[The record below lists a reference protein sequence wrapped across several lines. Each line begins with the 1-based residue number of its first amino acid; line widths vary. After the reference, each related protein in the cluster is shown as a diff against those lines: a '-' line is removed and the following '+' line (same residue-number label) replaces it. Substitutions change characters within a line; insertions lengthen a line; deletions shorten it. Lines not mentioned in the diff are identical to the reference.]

1 MWCPINS
8 LISSFSMIVYWRTSM
23 FFRIT
28 FLMGIILIVSS
39 CGYHLRGAIDLPEE
53 MKNIYVQNASPE
65 LLAGF
70 RETIQ
75 FSAGN
80 LVASPAEA
88 GMIVRVIDEDMDR
101 RVLSLTATGKANEYK
116 LDYLLDFELLDAEGG
131 ILMPK
136 QTIELNRSYFTQQ
149 INVIGKAYEE
159 QVIREEMYR
168 QAVNAIVSRAR
179 VAFR

>member
-1 MWCPINS
+1 MVVFQSKNRY
-8 LISSFSMIVYWRTSM
+8 FKNAV
-23 FFRIT
+23 
-28 FLMGIILIVSS
+28 ILAAILFVSS
-39 CGYHLRGAIDLPEE
+39 CGYHIRGAIDLPEE
-53 MKNIYVQNASPE
+53 MKNIYVENASAE

-70 RETIQ
+70 RETLQ
-75 FSAGN
+75 FSSGN
-80 LVASPAEA
+80 LVASPEQA
-88 GMIVRVIDEDMDR
+88 GIIVNVIDEDMDR

-116 LDYLLDFELLDAEGG
+116 LDYLLDFELLDAERG

-168 QAVNAIVSRAR
+168 QAVSAIVSRAR

>member
-1 MWCPINS
+1 MAFQSTN
-8 LISSFSMIVYWRTSM
+8 R
-23 FFRIT
+23 FFKLT
-28 FLMGIILIVSS
+28 FVLAATLIVSS
-39 CGYHLRGAIDLPEE
+39 CGYHIRGAIDLPEE
-53 MKNIYVQNASPE
+53 MKNIYVENASAE

-70 RETIQ
+70 RETLQ
-75 FSAGN
+75 YSSGN
-80 LVASPAEA
+80 LVASPEEA
-88 GMIVRVIDEDMDR
+88 GIIVKVIDEDMDR

-116 LDYLLDFELLDAEGG
+116 LDYLLDFELLDAERGV
-131 ILMPK
+131 LMPK

-168 QAVNAIVSRAR
+168 QAVSAIVSRAR